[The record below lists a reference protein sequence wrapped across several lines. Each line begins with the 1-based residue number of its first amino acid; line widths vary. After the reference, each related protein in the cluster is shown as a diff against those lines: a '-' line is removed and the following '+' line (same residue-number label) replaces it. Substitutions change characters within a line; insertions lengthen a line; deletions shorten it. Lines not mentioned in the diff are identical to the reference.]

1 MAPGITLN
9 QKQQA
14 ELKEAFIIY
23 DSDQDGKVST
33 DQATQIIR
41 SIGISPTMD
50 EISDMLGTRQGDKL
64 FTLEDLKRIIQTK
77 APPVE
82 SRESLLDAFRIF
94 DKVSNSLQKF
104 TFNTILRHL
113 QDGNGFIDA
122 KELRHVL
129 VHLGEKLKDDEV
141 DELLREVDINGDN
154 QISYEDMVRTIE
166 CLN

>member
-94 DKVSNSLQKF
+94 DK
-104 TFNTILRHL
+104 
-113 QDGNGFIDA
+113 DGNGFIDA